1 MRACGN
7 PSFHRGGDPG
17 HRKAGRAGDARPITM
32 EGLVKEGNLALQEVE
47 ETGNMPSRRGVLR
60 STYHVLYILFN
71 SACTILY
78 AWQIYI
84 WIRRGAWKSVP
95 WRVLIPSGNAWH
107 LSAASGPA
115 GKALHWILNVELAY
129 VLCVV
134 AIVFYFLRW
143 LADRKR

>member
-1 MRACGN
+1 
-7 PSFHRGGDPG
+7 
-17 HRKAGRAGDARPITM
+17 M

-47 ETGNMPSRRGVLR
+47 ETGNVPSRRGVLR

-78 AWQIYI
+78 AWQIYV
-84 WIRRGAWKSVP
+84 WIRRGAWKSIP
-95 WRVLIPSGNAWH
+95 WRVLIPSGSAWH
-107 LSAASGPA
+107 LSAASGPV
-115 GKALHWILNVELAY
+115 GKAFHWILNVELAY